1 LPETVRTPESRAADV
16 VAPFLIRKV
25 PLGDVGYYAKAGLQA
40 DTSVQFSPN
49 SRLLVVGTL
58 LGDIQVMDVYSGR
71 TLWSKRIA
79 EGMVKEAVFSRDG
92 TNNPADPPNQSDLSD
107 PSDLSISSIPS
118 IPSIV
123 YYGEQSPDGFLY
135 AADARTGNELWK
147 FRLAKDL
154 ESSAP
159 PAKGNIWGIYELPG
173 FYRLVPMSD
182 GGVVALGV
190 HSWGDWSKA
199 GGMRRLSRV
208 YRFSRDGKVLWSFPE
223 DKPAAMTFAYM
234 DADPA
239 GRRVVVLT
247 GEVAGGA
254 PADYPLRPGSL
265 CCLDG
270 ASGRLVGTHVFEP
283 LKPFFDKVLFWQSV
297 SVSPSG
303 EKAAIGLHDGRAYI
317 FDLDT
322 LKPDFSFRFGAPVL
336 ISGIPV
342 CANATYTHIAPG
354 GAVYFQTGNS
364 SVPSGAGEDASRQPP
379 GPHPNANSITAVGR
393 DGRAAWRYHSG
404 HQYQNFWTSGDGR
417 WMITSVQRTRGK
429 AGWDSGVMLFDVA
442 RAGGGAAKF
451 VYYYQVEGLS
461 FFRAAISGDGAAIAV
476 VEVPCEDPQTKTLRG
491 TYQVHLIR

>member
-1 LPETVRTPESRAADV
+1 LPENVKSLPDTVRSPDSKSSDPDGDGF
-16 VAPFLIRKV
+16 VAPSHALAPYLIRKV
-25 PLGDVGYYAKAGLQA
+25 PLGDVGYYARAGLQA
-40 DTSVQFSPN
+40 DTSVQFSPD
-49 SRLLVVGTL
+49 SRLLAIGTL
-58 LGDIQVMDVYSGR
+58 LGEVQVMDVYSGK
-71 TLWSKRIA
+71 TLWRKRIA

-92 TNNPADPPNQSDLSD
+92 TA
-107 PSDLSISSIPS
+107 
-118 IPSIV
+118 V

-173 FYRLVPMSD
+173 FYRLVPTSD

-208 YRFSRDGKVLWSFPE
+208 YRFSRDGKVLWAFPA

-234 DADPA
+234 DADA
-239 GRRVVVLT
+239 GGRRVVVLT

-254 PADYPLRPGSL
+254 PADSALRPGSM

-322 LKPDFSFRFGAPVL
+322 LKPDFSFRFGTPVL

-342 CANATYTHIAPG
+342 CATATYTHIAPG

-393 DGRAAWRYHSG
+393 DGRVAWRYHSG

-417 WMITSVQRTRGK
+417 WMITSVQRTLGA
-429 AGWDSGVMLFDVA
+429 AGWDSGVMLFDTA
-442 RAGGGAAKF
+442 RSGGGAAKF

-476 VEVPCEDPQTKTLRG
+476 VEVPCEDPQSKTLRG
-491 TYQVHLIR
+491 TYQVHVIR